1 MTEKC
6 NPSLTQPPSRTP
18 GTVEPWVVAKDQLGE
33 MTGDERLVRQSW
45 EELDA
50 WAYTFVWHCLVS
62 F

>member
-1 MTEKC
+1 MSEQSDQT
-6 NPSLTQPPSRTP
+6 LDQPKSRPP
-18 GTVEPWVVAKDQLGE
+18 GTVEPWEFAKPQLGE

-50 WAYTFVWHCLVS
+50 WAYAFVWHCLVS

>member
-1 MTEKC
+1 MTEQ
-6 NPSLTQPPSRTP
+6 NIPTLTETHPRPP
-18 GTVEPWVVAKDQLGE
+18 GTVEPWAAAKPQLGE

-50 WAYTFVWHCLVS
+50 WAYAFVWHCLVS